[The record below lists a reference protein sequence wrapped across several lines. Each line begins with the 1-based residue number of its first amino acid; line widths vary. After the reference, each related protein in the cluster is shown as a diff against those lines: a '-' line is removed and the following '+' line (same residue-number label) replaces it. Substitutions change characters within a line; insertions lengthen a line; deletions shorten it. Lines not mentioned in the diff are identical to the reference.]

1 MNRVHL
7 RFYTYALQE
16 YHSVFLYEWLL
27 LLARRL
33 GIHAGSAIQA
43 MAGFVRFGNMDT
55 PHLEELTANR
65 PIIVEFNLSDEEA
78 DKLLGMIAAED
89 VRVPY
94 TRHAVEFHD
103 GFTA

>member
-1 MNRVHL
+1 MNCVHL
-7 RFYTYALQE
+7 RFYTRALEE

-33 GIHAGSAIQA
+33 GIHAGVAIQA
-43 MAGFVRFGNMDT
+43 IAGFGYLGDAGSCHV
-55 PHLEELTANR
+55 EELATSR
-65 PIIVEFNLSDEEA
+65 PIIVEFNVSDEEA

-89 VRVPY
+89 LRVPY
-94 TRHAVEFHD
+94 TRHVVEYHG